1 MSTVEP
7 GRTAASN
14 EAAGAGGYPSYIED
28 ERGDGWVLFAGVI
41 LAMLGTLNLIDGI
54 AAVSDSTFFTQN
66 AKYVLSGLNTW
77 GWVLICMGVTQGLTA
92 FGVWSRVKGVRWVG
106 VGLAALNGIVQLIF
120 IDAYPFWSLTMF
132 SLDILVIYA
141 LVTYGAKRL

>member
-7 GRTAASN
+7 RRSAASN
-14 EAAGAGGYPSYIED
+14 EAAEAGGYPSYAED

-77 GWVLICMGVTQGLTA
+77 GWILIIMGVTQGLTA
-92 FGVWSRVKGVRWVG
+92 LGVWARVKGVRWVG
-106 VGLAALNGIVQLIF
+106 VALASLNAIVQLIF
-120 IDAYPFWSLTMF
+120 IDAYPFWSLALF

-141 LVTYGAKRL
+141 LVAYGAKRL

>member
-1 MSTVEP
+1 
-7 GRTAASN
+7 
-14 EAAGAGGYPSYIED
+14 
-28 ERGDGWVLFAGVI
+28 
-41 LAMLGTLNLIDGI
+41 
-54 AAVSDSTFFTQN
+54 
-66 AKYVLSGLNTW
+66 
-77 GWVLICMGVTQGLTA
+77 
-92 FGVWSRVKGVRWVG
+92 VG